1 MLRRRVPAEEA
12 QDLAQTVLC
21 DALAAPAVP
30 SDPDELQRWMN
41 GIARNKVS
49 DFHRRGRRLVPDESV
64 NELESPPPA
73 YEARALLGEVLH
85 TTSPRD
91 RATLDWIVREHEG
104 ERLNDIAKE
113 EGLPP
118 PVIRQRISR
127 LRRLLRARW
136 AGALVA
142 LVGVASAAGF
152 HRHYVEEFPS
162 IVFAPDGPAETPA
175 AALDLDLALDL
186 ARVDGTFKI
195 VSVTAASDLPP
206 ARRKLLELQ
215 ASGATVRVT
224 SGRIEIESSAGR
236 LVRDVRVVGKSK
248 EGTSLE
254 LKSASGRV
262 EHAVV
267 RGDGDRFV
275 VTILDGSMRGQIT
288 LVRP

>member
-1 MLRRRVPAEEA
+1 MRRGLLSMLRRRVPAEDA

-30 SDPDELQRWMN
+30 ADPDELQRWVN

-64 NELESPPPA
+64 QELGGPPPA
-73 YEARALLGEVLH
+73 YEAREILGEVLH
-85 TTSPRD
+85 STSPRD
-91 RATLDWIVREHEG
+91 RATLDWIVREHAG

-113 EGLPP
+113 EGLPS
-118 PVIRQRISR
+118 PVVRQRISR

-142 LVGVASAAGF
+142 LVGVASAAGA
-152 HRHYVEEFPS
+152 HRHDVEEFPS
-162 IVFAPDGPAETPA
+162 IVADTSS
-175 AALDLDLALDL
+175 AALDLAH
-186 ARVDGTFKI
+186 VDGTFNI
-195 VSVTAASDLPP
+195 AAVTAASDLPA

-215 ASGATVRVT
+215 AAGATVRVT
-224 SGRIEIESSAGR
+224 PGRVEIEGSAGR
-236 LVRDVRVVGKSK
+236 LVRDVRVIGTSK
-248 EGTSLE
+248 EGTNIE
-254 LKSASGRV
+254 LTSTSGRV
-262 EHAVV
+262 VRAVV

>member
-1 MLRRRVPAEEA
+1 MLRRRVPADEA
-12 QDLAQTVLC
+12 PDLAQTVLC

-30 SDPDELQRWMN
+30 VDPDELQRWVN

-64 NELESPPPA
+64 NELEGPAPP

-85 TTSPRD
+85 ATSPRD

-113 EGLPP
+113 EGLPS
-118 PVIRQRISR
+118 PVVRQRISR

-142 LVGVASAAGF
+142 LLGVASAAGAR
-152 HRHYVEEFPS
+152 RHYVEEFPS
-162 IVFAPDGPAETPA
+162 IVAETSSA
-175 AALDLDLALDL
+175 ALDL
-186 ARVDGTFKI
+186 ARVEGTFEI
-195 VSVTAASDLPP
+195 VAVTPATDLP
-206 ARRKLLELQ
+206 AVRRKLLESQ
-215 ASGATVRVT
+215 AAGATLRLT
-224 SGRIEIESSAGR
+224 SGHVEIEGAAGR
-236 LVRDVRVVGKSK
+236 VVRDVRVTGTTK

-254 LKSASGRV
+254 LKSPSGRI
-262 EHAVV
+262 EHALVH
-267 RGDGDRFV
+267 GDGDRFV
-275 VTILDGSMRGQIT
+275 VTILDGAMRGRIT